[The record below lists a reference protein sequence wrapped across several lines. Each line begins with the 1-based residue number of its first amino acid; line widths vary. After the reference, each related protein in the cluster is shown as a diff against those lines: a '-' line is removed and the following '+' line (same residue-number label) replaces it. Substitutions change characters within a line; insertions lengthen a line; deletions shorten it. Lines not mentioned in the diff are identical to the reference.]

1 MPVTIERLTSNV
13 RIVEGADGLSD
24 GQIERLV
31 ALVMARLREQT
42 EARQRS
48 QKESEVPDRMSEH
61 DQF

>member
-1 MPVTIERLTSNV
+1 M
-13 RIVEGADGLSD
+13 SD

>member
-13 RIVEGADGLSD
+13 NIVDGPNGLND

-31 ALVMARLREQT
+31 ALVLARLREQT
-42 EARQRS
+42 EAHQRS